1 MWGWEGGSVR
11 LTDVSEDEVLEPHLL
26 NGPGGIE
33 DRPVRSD
40 QHGRLPFGVAL
51 VQDLGHARHPPD
63 LDAWTKGDGEDEIGD
78 RCDGGSAL
86 DGGGGGWAVQD
97 LWSNDGMR
105 DAVTNSG
112 SWSRRCVGVVTTG
125 CDCAV
130 WGCGVTCGAGLFILA
145 SASTALIL
153 FMLTL
158 YRYIEDRIERPGRHE
173 DVDDY

>member
-63 LDAWTKGDGEDEIGD
+63 LDAWTADQPMVPQQSVD
-78 RCDGGSAL
+78 
-86 DGGGGGWAVQD
+86 V
-97 LWSNDGMR
+97 
-105 DAVTNSG
+105 
-112 SWSRRCVGVVTTG
+112 
-125 CDCAV
+125 
-130 WGCGVTCGAGLFILA
+130 AGHL
-145 SASTALIL
+145 
-153 FMLTL
+153 
-158 YRYIEDRIERPGRHE
+158 RPGRGEQDQVVADALEVRDEVRGQHHGDPILRHALHQDLE
-173 DVDDY
+173 ELSASKRVQAGQGLVQQQQFGTLAQGQRQRNLRSLPAG